1 MKPEIITD
9 NQNKVLYVDHLGYTL
24 RTLLAAASKTDPTHR
39 NWRISYQSVVIG
51 SVRIKTDP
59 HIKKD

>member
-9 NQNKVLYVDHLGYTL
+9 SQNKILYVDHLGYTL

-39 NWRISYQSVVIG
+39 NWKISYESTVIG
-51 SVRIKTDP
+51 GIRIKTHP